1 MAAGIG
7 MEAGQKE
14 ADLISGTSAQVMEAL
29 ANILKALAVKK
40 DYSFSDVDDK
50 GLKAIL
56 EHIRK
61 GGKVRQSI
69 IDDRDAELFERSLRA
84 RHIPY
89 TQLGWKDPEG
99 AKKRVYMTR
108 SGAADGI
115 RRGLPDDTRLLE
127 EAWEMFAMQIR
138 ERLEAPERQGEDIRT
153 AEDIGVTDSIFRRKK
168 REIDR

>member
-50 GLKAIL
+50 GLKTIL
-56 EHIRK
+56 DHIRM
-61 GGKVRQSI
+61 GGKIRQSI

-89 TQLGWKDPEG
+89 TQLEWKDPEG

-108 SGAADGI
+108 SGASDGI
-115 RRGLPDDTRLLE
+115 RRRLPDDTRLLE

-138 ERLEAPERQGEDIRT
+138 EKLEAPERHGEYIQT
-153 AEDIGVTDSIFRRKK
+153 AEDTGFSDSIFHRK
-168 REIDR
+168 RQEIDR